1 MENLIKIWYSKYILN
16 IFLFYETLDKVLTVP
31 RMINIKQK
39 CFLRFLLRVYVKEV
53 SLKLITGIVLK
64 EEKKKEKGNDDNTEG
79 TKKWN
84 HKCLLAKSV

>member
-1 MENLIKIWYSKYILN
+1 MK
-16 IFLFYETLDKVLTVP
+16 LDKVLTVP

-64 EEKKKEKGNDDNTEG
+64 EEKKKRKRQRR
-79 TKKWN
+79 
-84 HKCLLAKSV
+84 

>member
-1 MENLIKIWYSKYILN
+1 MN

-39 CFLRFLLRVYVKEV
+39 CFLRFLLRVYVKEI

-79 TKKWN
+79 TKK
-84 HKCLLAKSV
+84 

>member
-1 MENLIKIWYSKYILN
+1 MK
-16 IFLFYETLDKVLTVP
+16 LDKVLTVP

-39 CFLRFLLRVYVKEV
+39 CFRFLLRVYVKEV

-79 TKKWN
+79 TKK
-84 HKCLLAKSV
+84 